1 MFSRLGL
8 ETIVNTVNLDRTR
21 HRTRGSAQVA
31 GSRGL
36 FIPGPTNV
44 PQAVR
49 LAMDIAME
57 DQRAPDLPS
66 FTLPLFEDVKKVFKS
81 RDGQVFLFP
90 ASGTG
95 GWEAAM
101 TNTLSPGD
109 RVLIARFG
117 QFSLLWADMCERLGL
132 VADVVDVPWGEG
144 VPAEIFAEKLK
155 ADAVH
160 TYKAVLV
167 THNETATGV
176 TSDVAAVR
184 RAMDACSHPALLFV
198 DAVSSLAS
206 IDFRM
211 DEWGVDICVSGSQK
225 GFMMPAGL
233 AILCVSQKALAAR
246 KSAAIR
252 RCYFD
257 FEDMMKTNKDGYF
270 PYTPPLHMLRALRAS
285 VDLLLDEGLDNVFA
299 RHFRLA
305 EGVRRAVAAWGLSL
319 CARSSRWHS
328 DTVSAILLPE
338 GFDSGALVRHAYT
351 RYGLSLGMGLSK
363 VAGKVFRIGHLGDLN
378 ELMCLTALAG
388 SEMAMR
394 DMGIPVVAG
403 SGVAAAEEYYRS
415 AALAQAL
422 QDAA

>member
-1 MFSRLGL
+1 VPG
-8 ETIVNTVNLDRTR
+8 TK
-21 HRTRGSAQVA
+21 
-31 GSRGL
+31 GL

-57 DQRAPDLPS
+57 DQRAPDLPA

-90 ASGTG
+90 SSGTG

-101 TNTLSPGD
+101 LNTLSPGD
-109 RVLIARFG
+109 RVLISRFG
-117 QFSLLWADMCERLGL
+117 QFSLLWADMCQRLGIE
-132 VADVVDVPWGEG
+132 ADIVDVPWGEG
-144 VPAEIFAEKLK
+144 VPVETFAEKLK
-155 ADAVH
+155 ADRGH
-160 TYKAVLV
+160 SYKAVLV

-184 RAMDACSHPALLFV
+184 RAMDEAHHPALLFV

-211 DEWGVDICVSGSQK
+211 DEWGVDVCVSGSQK

-246 KSAAIR
+246 KQASMK

-257 FEDMMKTNKDGYF
+257 FDDMARTNKDGFF
-270 PYTPPLHMLRALRAS
+270 PYTPPLHMLRGLRAA

-299 RHFRLA
+299 RHYRLA
-305 EGVRRAVAAWGLSL
+305 EGVRHAVSAWGLKL
-319 CARSSRWHS
+319 CAKDPKWHS
-328 DTVSAILLPE
+328 DTVSAILIPE
-338 GFDSGALVRHAYT
+338 GFDSAALVRHAYT
-351 RYGLSLGMGLSK
+351 RYNLSLGMGLNK

-378 ELMCLTALAG
+378 EIMCLTALAG

-394 DMGIPVVAG
+394 DMGIPVEAG
-403 SGVAAAEEYYRS
+403 SGVAAAIEFYRTQTATPALK
-415 AALAQAL
+415 AA
-422 QDAA
+422 

>member
-1 MFSRLGL
+1 
-8 ETIVNTVNLDRTR
+8 
-21 HRTRGSAQVA
+21 
-31 GSRGL
+31 
-36 FIPGPTNV
+36 
-44 PQAVR
+44 
-49 LAMDIAME
+49 
-57 DQRAPDLPS
+57 
-66 FTLPLFEDVKKVFKS
+66 
-81 RDGQVFLFP
+81 
-90 ASGTG
+90 
-95 GWEAAM
+95 M

-144 VPAEIFAEKLK
+144 IPVEIFAEKLK
-155 ADAVH
+155 ADAEH
-160 TYKAVLV
+160 AYKAVLV

-184 RAMDACSHPALLFV
+184 RAMDANGHPALLFV

-246 KSAAIR
+246 KTAAIR

-257 FEDMMKTNKDGYF
+257 FEDMMKANKGGFF

-319 CARSSRWHS
+319 CARSPRWHS

-338 GFDSGALVRHAYT
+338 GFDSAALVRHAYT
-351 RYGLSLGMGLSK
+351 RYGLSLGMGLNK